1 VKKVFDEVNGLIDDV
16 TGQPWNIYFKS
27 PVDRKIYPDYFT
39 IIAQPIAMSQIKRKF
54 VQPLYGLHALSA
66 DLKLLW
72 NNARTYNTEGSWVY
86 NAAEEMESY
95 FDKRFAEEVDKFP
108 SGNAAN
114 GNGTGNGDSTEGTTP
129 AQSGQSTPMYKGPSI
144 GTKIKLNLGG
154 ASRRNEVVESEASGG
169 DDDDDD
175 DDDY

>member
-1 VKKVFDEVNGLIDDV
+1 
-16 TGQPWNIYFKS
+16 
-27 PVDRKIYPDYFT
+27 
-39 IIAQPIAMSQIKRKF
+39 MSQIKRKF
-54 VQPLYGLHALSA
+54 VQSSYGLNALSA

-95 FDKRFAEEVDKFP
+95 FDKRFTEEIEKFP
-108 SGNAAN
+108 SGGAN
-114 GNGTGNGDSTEGTTP
+114 GANGDSTEGNTTP
-129 AQSGQSTPMYKGPSI
+129 AASGQSTPMYKGPSI
-144 GTKIKLNLGG
+144 GTKIKLNLGS

-175 DDDY
+175 Y